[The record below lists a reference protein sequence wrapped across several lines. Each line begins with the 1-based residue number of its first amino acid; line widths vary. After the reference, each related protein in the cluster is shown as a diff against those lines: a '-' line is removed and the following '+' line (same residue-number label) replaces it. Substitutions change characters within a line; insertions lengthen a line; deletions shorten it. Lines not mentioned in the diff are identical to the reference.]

1 MDKYSWEMR
10 TMTTEKIDV
19 NSVVDNAK
27 FTPFHFNVVAWCLLI
42 ILFDGYDLAI
52 NGVVLPLLMQDWGLS
67 AVQAGMLASTALAG
81 MMFGAM
87 IFGSLADKIGRKK
100 VIMICIV
107 LFSGLTFAGGF
118 ASNPTEFGILRFLA
132 GLGIG
137 GVMPNLVALTS
148 EYAPKNMRS
157 TLVTT
162 MFSGYAVGGVMAA
175 LLGAWLTP
183 SFGWEIM
190 FFIAGIPLLLL
201 PIIWKFLPES
211 LMFIVKENKQEQAR
225 PIMARLAPEVQIS
238 NETKFELHQV
248 DVPEA
253 ANVVSLFKRGRALNT
268 LLFWLAF
275 FTCLL
280 TMYALS
286 SWLPKLMMAAGYSMD
301 NSLMFMMVMNVGA
314 VVGIVGG
321 GILADRFHLK
331 PVLMFLGMMGAI
343 VMSSMGF
350 ASNQFLLYILVFLA
364 GAASIGSQML
374 LYSYV
379 AQFYP
384 LAVRSTGIG
393 WSSAIGRMGA
403 IVGPILIGG
412 LLGMNLPAHF
422 NFMAVG
428 LPVLITAIAVALIMH
443 DDESEKIGS
452 ADTIPAKA

>member
-1 MDKYSWEMR
+1 
-10 TMTTEKIDV
+10 MTTENV
-19 NSVVDNAK
+19 NINAVVDKAK
-27 FTPFHFNVVAWCLLI
+27 FTSFHFNVVAWCLLI

-52 NGVVLPLLMQDWGLS
+52 NGVVLPLLMKDWGLT
-67 AVQAGMLASTALAG
+67 AMQAGMLASTALAG

-87 IFGSLADKIGRKK
+87 FFGSLADKIGRKK

-118 ASNPTEFGILRFLA
+118 ASNPTEFAILRFLA

-148 EYAPKNMRS
+148 EYAPQKMRS

-175 LLGAWLTP
+175 LLGSWFTP
-183 SFGWEIM
+183 DFGWQIM
-190 FFIAGIPLLLL
+190 FFIAGIPLFLL
-201 PIIWKFLPES
+201 PVIWKFLPES
-211 LMFIVKENKQEQAR
+211 LAFIVKDNKQDQAR
-225 PIMARLAPEVQIS
+225 RIVKRLAPNEQIS
-238 NETKFELHQV
+238 DSTIFTLPQEN
-248 DVPEA
+248 VPEA
-253 ANVVSLFKRGRALNT
+253 ANVVSLFRRGRTVNT

-286 SWLPKLMMAAGYSMD
+286 SWLPKLMMAAGYSMN
-301 NSLMFMMVMNVGA
+301 NSLMFMMVMNIGA

-331 PVLMFLGMMGAI
+331 PVLMVLGIMGAI
-343 VMSSMGF
+343 VMSLMGF
-350 ASNQFLLYILVFLA
+350 QSNQVLLYILVFLA

-379 AQFYP
+379 AQYYP

-412 LLGMNLPAHF
+412 LLGMSLPAYI
-422 NFMAVG
+422 NFMVVG
-428 LPVLITAIAVALIMH
+428 LPVLITAIAVALIVH
-443 DDESEKIGS
+443 EDEAEKLPKTS
-452 ADTIPAKA
+452 SVDSDLKTA

>member
-1 MDKYSWEMR
+1 
-10 TMTTEKIDV
+10 MTTENVDIG
-19 NSVVDNAK
+19 SVVDKAK
-27 FTPFHFNVVAWCLLI
+27 FTSFHFNVVAWCLLI

-52 NGVVLPLLMQDWGLS
+52 NGVVLPLLMQEWGLS

-87 IFGSLADKIGRKK
+87 FFGSLADKIGRKK

-118 ASNPTEFGILRFLA
+118 ASNPTEFAILRFFA

-148 EYAPKNMRS
+148 EYAPQKMRS

-175 LLGAWLTP
+175 LLGSWFTP
-183 SFGWEIM
+183 NFGWQIM
-190 FFIAGIPLLLL
+190 FFIAGIPLFLL
-201 PIIWKFLPES
+201 PLIWKFLPES
-211 LMFIVKENKQEQAR
+211 LAFIVKENKQEEAR
-225 PIMARLAPEVQIS
+225 RIACRLAPDLSVNAKMIF
-238 NETKFELHQV
+238 TLPKV
-248 DVPEA
+248 DIPEA
-253 ANVVSLFKRGRALNT
+253 ANVASLFRRGRTTNT

-301 NSLMFMMVMNVGA
+301 NSLMFMMVMNIGA
-314 VVGIVGG
+314 VVGIIGG

-331 PVLMFLGMMGAI
+331 PVLMCLGMLGGI
-343 VMSSMGF
+343 VMSLMGF
-350 ASNQFLLYILVFLA
+350 QSNQFLLYILVFLA

-379 AQFYP
+379 AQYYP
-384 LAVRSTGIG
+384 LAIRSTGIG

-403 IVGPILIGG
+403 IVGPILIGS
-412 LLGMNLPAHF
+412 LLGMSLPAYI
-422 NFMAVG
+422 NFIVVG
-428 LPVLITAIAVALIMH
+428 IPVLITAIAIALIVQE
-443 DDESEKIGS
+443 DKSEKIAVGS
-452 ADTIPAKA
+452 TVTVKA

>member
-1 MDKYSWEMR
+1 
-10 TMTTEKIDV
+10 MTTENLDI
-19 NSVVDNAK
+19 NSVVDKAK

-87 IFGSLADKIGRKK
+87 FFGSLADKIGRKK

-118 ASNPTEFGILRFLA
+118 ASNPTEFAILRFLA

-148 EYAPKNMRS
+148 EYAPQKMRS

-175 LLGAWLTP
+175 LLGSWFTP
-183 SFGWEIM
+183 SFGWQIM
-190 FFIAGIPLLLL
+190 FFIAGIPLFLL
-201 PIIWKFLPES
+201 PVIWKFLPES
-211 LMFIVKENKQEQAR
+211 LAFIVKENKQDKAR
-225 PIMARLAPEVQIS
+225 SIVRRLAPNLAVSES
-238 NETKFELHQV
+238 TTFSLPKV
-248 DVPEA
+248 DVPES
-253 ANVVSLFKRGRALNT
+253 ANVVSLFRRGRAANT

-321 GILADRFHLK
+321 GVLADRFHLK
-331 PVLMFLGMMGAI
+331 PVLMCLGIMGAI
-343 VMSSMGF
+343 VMSLMGF
-350 ASNQFLLYILVFLA
+350 QSNQFLLYILVFLA

-384 LAVRSTGIG
+384 LAIRSTGIG

-412 LLGMNLPAHF
+412 LLGMNLPAYF

-428 LPVLITAIAVALIMH
+428 LPVLITAIAVALIMN
-443 DDESEKIGS
+443 ENEAEKLKS
-452 ADTIPAKA
+452 SSPVAAKA

>member
-1 MDKYSWEMR
+1 
-10 TMTTEKIDV
+10 MTHQAVNVNDVIDH
-19 NSVVDNAK
+19 AK

-52 NGVVLPLLMQDWGLS
+52 NGVVLPLLMDEWGLS

-107 LFSGLTFAGGF
+107 LFSGLTAAGGF

-148 EYAPKNMRS
+148 EYAPLRKRS

-175 LLGAWLTP
+175 LLGSWFTP
-183 SFGWEIM
+183 NFGWEIM

-211 LMFIVKENKQEQAR
+211 LSFIVKEGQQAQAR
-225 PIMARLAPEVQIS
+225 QIVRRLAPDMTVTDQTVFQL
-238 NETKFELHQV
+238 NKV

-253 ANVVSLFKRGRALNT
+253 ANVVSLFRRGRALNT
-268 LLFWLAF
+268 LLFWIAF
-275 FTCLL
+275 FSCLL

-331 PVLMFLGMMGAI
+331 PVLMCLGIMGAI
-343 VMSSMGF
+343 VMSLMGF
-350 ASNQFLLYILVFLA
+350 QSNQFMLYILVFLA

-393 WSSAIGRMGA
+393 WASAIGRMGA
-403 IVGPILIGG
+403 IVGPILIGA

-422 NFMAVG
+422 NFIAVG
-428 LPVLITAIAVALIMH
+428 LPVLITALAVAFIMSK
-443 DDESEKIGS
+443 DEADKIKRG
-452 ADTIPAKA
+452 ATVPAKA

>member
-1 MDKYSWEMR
+1 
-10 TMTTEKIDV
+10 MTHQAVNVNDVIDH
-19 NSVVDNAK
+19 AK

-52 NGVVLPLLMQDWGLS
+52 NGVVLPLLMDEWGLS

-107 LFSGLTFAGGF
+107 LFSGLTAAGGF

-148 EYAPKNMRS
+148 EYAPLRKRS

-175 LLGAWLTP
+175 LLGSWFTP

-201 PIIWKFLPES
+201 PVIWKFLPES
-211 LMFIVKENKQEQAR
+211 LSFIVKEGQQDQAR
-225 PIMARLAPEVQIS
+225 QIVRRLAPQMKITDQTV
-238 NETKFELHQV
+238 FELNKV

-253 ANVVSLFKRGRALNT
+253 ANVVSLFRRGRAVNT
-268 LLFWLAF
+268 ILFWIAF
-275 FTCLL
+275 FSCLL

-314 VVGIVGG
+314 IVGIVGG

-331 PVLMFLGMMGAI
+331 PVLMFLGIMGAI
-343 VMSSMGF
+343 VMSLMGF
-350 ASNQFLLYILVFLA
+350 QSSQFILYILVFLA

-393 WSSAIGRMGA
+393 WASAIGRMGA
-403 IVGPILIGG
+403 IVGPILIGA
-412 LLGMNLPAHF
+412 LLGMSLPAHF
-422 NFMAVG
+422 NFIAVG
-428 LPVLITAIAVALIMH
+428 FPVLITALAVAFIMSK
-443 DDESEKIGS
+443 DEIDKIKAS
-452 ADTIPAKA
+452 TPVAAKA

>member
-1 MDKYSWEMR
+1 MSKAVNVNDI
-10 TMTTEKIDV
+10 IDH
-19 NSVVDNAK
+19 AK
-27 FTPFHFNVVAWCLLI
+27 FSKFHFKVLAWCLLI

-52 NGVVLPLLMQDWGLS
+52 NGVVLPLLMEEWGLS
-67 AVQAGMLASTALAG
+67 AMQAGMLASTALAG

-87 IFGSLADKIGRKK
+87 LFGSLADKIGRKK

-118 ASNPTEFGILRFLA
+118 ASNPTEFAILRFLA

-148 EYAPKNMRS
+148 EYAPQKMRS
-157 TLVTT
+157 TLVTG

-175 LLGAWLTP
+175 LLGAWFTP

-190 FFIAGIPLLLL
+190 FFIAGIPLFLL
-201 PIIWKFLPES
+201 PVIWKFLPES
-211 LMFIVKENKQEQAR
+211 LTFIVQKNQQAE
-225 PIMARLAPEVQIS
+225 ARKIVRQLAPNVPVQES
-238 NETKFELHQV
+238 TTFELHHV
-248 DVPEA
+248 DTPESA
-253 ANVVSLFKRGRALNT
+253 SVMSLFRRGRATNT
-268 LLFWLAF
+268 ILFWIAF

-314 VVGIVGG
+314 VIGIVGG

-331 PVLMFLGMMGAI
+331 PVLMFLGIMGAI
-343 VMSSMGF
+343 VMSLMGF
-350 ASNQFLLYILVFLA
+350 QSNQFLLYILVFLA

-379 AQFYP
+379 AQYYP

-403 IVGPILIGG
+403 IIGPILIGG

-443 DDESEKIGS
+443 ET
-452 ADTIPAKA
+452 DTDKVEVVQPAKA

>member
-1 MDKYSWEMR
+1 MSQQAVNVNDI
-10 TMTTEKIDV
+10 IDE
-19 NSVVDNAK
+19 AK

-52 NGVVLPLLMQDWGLS
+52 NGVVLPLLMEEWGLS

-107 LFSGLTFAGGF
+107 LFSGLTAAGGF

-148 EYAPKNMRS
+148 EYAPRKMRS

-175 LLGAWLTP
+175 LLGSWFTP

-201 PIIWKFLPES
+201 PVIWKFLPES
-211 LMFIVKENKQEQAR
+211 LTFIVKENRQAEAR
-225 PIMARLAPEVQIS
+225 PIVAKLAPQLKVEPTTV
-238 NETKFELHQV
+238 FELHRV
-248 DVPEA
+248 DEPESA
-253 ANVVSLFKRGRALNT
+253 TVVSLFRRGRLVNT
-268 LLFWLAF
+268 LLFWTAF
-275 FTCLL
+275 FACLL

-331 PVLMFLGMMGAI
+331 PVLMFLGIMGAI
-343 VMSSMGF
+343 VMSLMGF
-350 ASNQFLLYILVFLA
+350 MSNQFLLYILVFLA

-379 AQFYP
+379 AQYYP

-403 IVGPILIGG
+403 IVGPIMIGA

-428 LPVLITAIAVALIMH
+428 LPVLITAIAVALIMSE
-443 DDESEKIGS
+443 DESEKINAS
-452 ADTIPAKA
+452 KPAVAEA

>member
-1 MDKYSWEMR
+1 
-10 TMTTEKIDV
+10 MTHQAVNVNDVIDH
-19 NSVVDNAK
+19 AK

-52 NGVVLPLLMQDWGLS
+52 NGVVLPLLMDEWGLS

-107 LFSGLTFAGGF
+107 LFSGLTAAGGF

-148 EYAPKNMRS
+148 EYAPLRKRS

-175 LLGAWLTP
+175 LLGSWFTP

-201 PIIWKFLPES
+201 PVIWKFLPES
-211 LMFIVKENKQEQAR
+211 LSFIVKEGQQDQAR
-225 PIMARLAPEVQIS
+225 QIVRRLAPQMKITDQTV
-238 NETKFELHQV
+238 FELNKV

-253 ANVVSLFKRGRALNT
+253 ANVVSLFRRGRAVNT
-268 LLFWLAF
+268 ILFWIAF
-275 FTCLL
+275 FSCLL

-331 PVLMFLGMMGAI
+331 PVLMFLGIMGAI
-343 VMSSMGF
+343 VMSLMGF
-350 ASNQFLLYILVFLA
+350 QSSQFILYILVFLA

-393 WSSAIGRMGA
+393 WASAIGRMGA
-403 IVGPILIGG
+403 IVGPILIGA
-412 LLGMNLPAHF
+412 LLGMNFPAYF
-422 NFMAVG
+422 NFIAVG
-428 LPVLITAIAVALIMH
+428 FPVLITALAVAFIMSK
-443 DDESEKIGS
+443 DEIDKIKAS
-452 ADTIPAKA
+452 TPVAAKA

>member
-1 MDKYSWEMR
+1 MK
-10 TMTTEKIDV
+10 TEQIDV
-19 NSVVDNAK
+19 NSIVDHAK
-27 FTPFHFNVVAWCLLI
+27 LTPFHFNVVAWCLLI

-52 NGVVLPLLMQDWGLS
+52 NGVTLPLLMNDWGLS

-148 EYAPKNMRS
+148 EYAPKKLRS

-175 LLGAWLTP
+175 LLGSWFTP
-183 SFGWEIM
+183 NFGWEIM
-190 FFIAGIPLLLL
+190 FFIAGIPLFLL
-201 PIIWKFLPES
+201 PLIWKFLPES
-211 LMFIVKENKQEQAR
+211 LSFLVKQNKQAEAR
-225 PIMARLAPEVQIS
+225 KIVSRMAPNLKVTEMTTFTLPQE
-238 NETKFELHQV
+238 N
-248 DVPEA
+248 VPEA
-253 ANVVSLFKRGRALNT
+253 ANVVSLFRRGRAVNT
-268 LLFWLAF
+268 ILFWIAF
-275 FTCLL
+275 FSCLL

-301 NSLMFMMVMNVGA
+301 NSLMFMMVMNIGA
-314 VVGIVGG
+314 VVGIIGG

-331 PVLMFLGMMGAI
+331 PVLMFLGIMGAI
-343 VMSSMGF
+343 VMSLMGF
-350 ASNQFLLYILVFLA
+350 QSNQFLLYILVFLA

-412 LLGMNLPAHF
+412 LLGMNLPSYF

-443 DDESEKIGS
+443 EDSEQKLKS
-452 ADTIPAKA
+452 AQAVTAKV

>member
-1 MDKYSWEMR
+1 
-10 TMTTEKIDV
+10 MTHQTINVNDVIDH
-19 NSVVDNAK
+19 AK
-27 FTPFHFNVVAWCLLI
+27 FKPFHFNVVAWCLLI

-52 NGVVLPLLMQDWGLS
+52 NGVVLPLLMDEWGLS

-107 LFSGLTFAGGF
+107 IFSGLTFAGGF

-331 PVLMFLGMMGAI
+331 PVLMFLGIMGAI
-343 VMSSMGF
+343 VMSLMGF
-350 ASNQFLLYILVFLA
+350 QSNQFLLYILVFLA

-379 AQFYP
+379 AQYYP

-422 NFMAVG
+422 NFIAVG
-428 LPVLITAIAVALIMH
+428 LPVLITAIAVALIMSE
-443 DDESEKIGS
+443 DEAEQIKAGKAAI
-452 ADTIPAKA
+452 AKA

>member
-1 MDKYSWEMR
+1 
-10 TMTTEKIDV
+10 MTTENVDI
-19 NSVVDNAK
+19 NSVVDHAK

-87 IFGSLADKIGRKK
+87 FFGSLADKIGRKK

-148 EYAPKNMRS
+148 EYAPQKMRS

-175 LLGAWLTP
+175 LLGSWFTP

-211 LMFIVKENKQEQAR
+211 LGFIVKQGKQEEAR
-225 PIMARLAPEVQIS
+225 KIASRLAPQMEIS
-238 NETKFELHQV
+238 ERTRLYLPTEA
-248 DVPEA
+248 VPEA
-253 ANVVSLFKRGRALNT
+253 ANVVSLFRRGRASNT
-268 LLFWLAF
+268 ILFWIAF

-286 SWLPKLMMAAGYSMD
+286 SWLPKLMMAAGQTMD

-331 PVLMFLGMMGAI
+331 PVLMFLGIMGAI
-343 VMSSMGF
+343 VMSLMGF
-350 ASNQFLLYILVFLA
+350 QSNQILLYVLVFLA

-428 LPVLITAIAVALIMH
+428 LPVLITAIAVALIMNES
-443 DDESEKIGS
+443 ESEKVGS
-452 ADTIPAKA
+452 SQPSVAKA

>member
-1 MDKYSWEMR
+1 MAHQAINVNDV
-10 TMTTEKIDV
+10 IDH
-19 NSVVDNAK
+19 AK
-27 FTPFHFNVVAWCLLI
+27 FRPFHFNVVAWCLLI

-52 NGVVLPLLMQDWGLS
+52 NGVVLPLLMDEWGLS

-118 ASNPTEFGILRFLA
+118 ASNPTEFAILRFLA

-148 EYAPKNMRS
+148 EYAPKTMRS

-175 LLGAWLTP
+175 LLGSWFTP

-190 FFIAGIPLLLL
+190 FFIAGIPLFLL
-201 PIIWKFLPES
+201 PVIWKFLPES
-211 LMFIVKENKQEQAR
+211 LTFIVKENKQDQAR
-225 PIMARLAPEVQIS
+225 PIVARLAPDLKITQD
-238 NETKFELHQV
+238 TTFELYQA

-253 ANVVSLFKRGRALNT
+253 ANVVSLFKRGRAVNT

-331 PVLMFLGMMGAI
+331 PVLMFLGIMGAL
-343 VMSSMGF
+343 VMSLMGF
-350 ASNQFLLYILVFLA
+350 QSNQFLLYILVFLA

-379 AQFYP
+379 AQYYP

-428 LPVLITAIAVALIMH
+428 LPVLITAIAVALIMNE
-443 DDESEKIGS
+443 DEAEQIKASK
-452 ADTIPAKA
+452 AVAAKA

>member
-1 MDKYSWEMR
+1 MSQQAMNVN
-10 TMTTEKIDV
+10 KIIDH
-19 NSVVDNAK
+19 AK

-52 NGVVLPLLMQDWGLS
+52 NGVVLPLLMDEWGLS

-100 VIMICIV
+100 VIMICII

-148 EYAPKNMRS
+148 EYAPQKMRS

-175 LLGAWLTP
+175 LLGSWFTP

-211 LMFIVKENKQEQAR
+211 LTFIVKENRQEEAR
-225 PIMARLAPEVQIS
+225 QIVAKIEPKVQV
-238 NETKFELHQV
+238 EKDTTFELDQV
-248 DVPEA
+248 DEPESA
-253 ANVVSLFKRGRALNT
+253 TVVSLFRRGRAVNT
-268 LLFWLAF
+268 LLFWVAF

-321 GILADRFHLK
+321 GILADRYHLK
-331 PVLMFLGMMGAI
+331 PVLMFLGLMGAI
-343 VMSSMGF
+343 VMSLMGF
-350 ASNQFLLYILVFLA
+350 QSNMLLLYILVFLA

-379 AQFYP
+379 AQYYP

-428 LPVLITAIAVALIMH
+428 LPVLITAIAVALIMNES
-443 DDESEKIGS
+443 ESEKIGS
-452 ADTIPAKA
+452 SQPSIAKA

>member
-1 MDKYSWEMR
+1 
-10 TMTTEKIDV
+10 MTHQTINVNDVIDH
-19 NSVVDNAK
+19 AK
-27 FTPFHFNVVAWCLLI
+27 FKPFHFNVVAWCLLI

-52 NGVVLPLLMQDWGLS
+52 NGVVLPLLMDEWGLS

-331 PVLMFLGMMGAI
+331 PVLMLLGIMGAI
-343 VMSSMGF
+343 VMSLMGF
-350 ASNQFLLYILVFLA
+350 QSNQFLLYILVFLA

-379 AQFYP
+379 AQYYP

-422 NFMAVG
+422 NFIAVG
-428 LPVLITAIAVALIMH
+428 LPVLITAIAVALIMSE
-443 DDESEKIGS
+443 DEAEQIKAGKAAI
-452 ADTIPAKA
+452 AKA

>member
-1 MDKYSWEMR
+1 MMTDKVVNVNHI
-10 TMTTEKIDV
+10 IDH
-19 NSVVDNAK
+19 AK
-27 FTPFHFNVVAWCLLI
+27 FRPFHFNVLVWCLLI

-52 NGVVLPLLMQDWGLS
+52 NGVVLPLLMVEWELT
-67 AVQAGMLASTALAG
+67 AMQAGMLASTALAG

-118 ASNPTEFGILRFLA
+118 ASNPTEFAILRFLA

-148 EYAPKNMRS
+148 EYAPIRMRS
-157 TLVTT
+157 TLVTG

-175 LLGAWLTP
+175 LLGSWFTP
-183 SFGWEIM
+183 DFGWQIM
-190 FFIAGIPLLLL
+190 FFIAGIPLFLL
-201 PIIWKFLPES
+201 PVIWKFLPES
-211 LMFIVKENKQEQAR
+211 LTFIVQQNRQAEAREIVRRLEPTITVKE
-225 PIMARLAPEVQIS
+225 
-238 NETKFELHQV
+238 TTTFELDKV
-248 DVPEA
+248 DVPESA
-253 ANVVSLFKRGRALNT
+253 SVMSLFRRGRTMNT
-268 LLFWLAF
+268 ILFWIAF

-301 NSLMFMMVMNVGA
+301 NSLMFMMVMNIGA
-314 VVGIVGG
+314 VIGIIGG

-331 PVLMFLGMMGAI
+331 PVLMCLGVMGAV
-343 VMSSMGF
+343 VMSLMGF
-350 ASNQFLLYILVFLA
+350 QSNEFLLYILVFLA

-403 IVGPILIGG
+403 IIGPILIGG

-428 LPVLITAIAVALIMH
+428 LPVLITAIAVSLIMNSN
-443 DDESEKIGS
+443 ESEKIGS
-452 ADTIPAKA
+452 GATETAKA

>member
-1 MDKYSWEMR
+1 M
-10 TMTTEKIDV
+10 MTDQAVNVNHVIDH
-19 NSVVDNAK
+19 AK
-27 FTPFHFNVVAWCLLI
+27 FKPFHLNVVAWCLLI

-52 NGVVLPLLMQDWGLS
+52 NGVVLPLLMVEWNLS
-67 AVQAGMLASTALAG
+67 AMQAGMLASTALAG

-148 EYAPKNMRS
+148 EYAPIRMRS
-157 TLVTT
+157 TLVTG

-175 LLGAWLTP
+175 LLGAAFTP
-183 SFGWEIM
+183 DFGWQIM
-190 FFIAGIPLLLL
+190 FFIAGIPLFLL
-201 PIIWKFLPES
+201 PVIWKFLPES
-211 LMFIVKENKQEQAR
+211 LSFIVQQGKQDEAR
-225 PIMARLAPEVQIS
+225 RIVRRLVPEMNVT
-238 NETKFELHQV
+238 ETTKFLLNQV
-248 DVPEA
+248 DTPEA
-253 ANVVSLFKRGRALNT
+253 ANVVSLFKRGRAMNT

-286 SWLPKLMMAAGYSMD
+286 SWLPKLMMAAGYSMN
-301 NSLMFMMVMNVGA
+301 NSLMFMLAMNIGA

-331 PVLMFLGMMGAI
+331 PVLMSLGIMGSI
-343 VMSSMGF
+343 VIS
-350 ASNQFLLYILVFLA
+350 LLGVESPQPVMYLLVFLA

-379 AQFYP
+379 AQYYP

-403 IVGPILIGG
+403 IIGPILIGG
-412 LLGMNLPAHF
+412 LLGMSLPHQV
-422 NFMAVG
+422 NFIAVG
-428 LPVLITAIAVALIMH
+428 IPVLICAIAVALIVN
-443 DDESEKIGS
+443 ENETEKMKSS
-452 ADTIPAKA
+452 AKLKTA

>member
-1 MDKYSWEMR
+1 
-10 TMTTEKIDV
+10 MTTENVDIG
-19 NSVVDNAK
+19 SVVDKAK
-27 FTPFHFNVVAWCLLI
+27 FTSFHFNVVAWCLLI

-52 NGVVLPLLMQDWGLS
+52 NGVVLPLLMQEWGLS

-87 IFGSLADKIGRKK
+87 FFGSLADKIGRKK

-118 ASNPTEFGILRFLA
+118 ASNPTEFAILRFFA

-148 EYAPKNMRS
+148 EYAPQKMRS

-175 LLGAWLTP
+175 LLGSWFTP
-183 SFGWEIM
+183 NFGWQIM
-190 FFIAGIPLLLL
+190 FFIAGIPLFLL
-201 PIIWKFLPES
+201 PLIWKFLPES
-211 LMFIVKENKQEQAR
+211 LAFIVKENKQEEAR
-225 PIMARLAPEVQIS
+225 RIVCRLAPDLSV
-238 NETKFELHQV
+238 NEKMIFTLPKV
-248 DVPEA
+248 DIPEA
-253 ANVVSLFKRGRALNT
+253 ANVASLFRRGRTTNT

-301 NSLMFMMVMNVGA
+301 NSLMFMMVMNIGA
-314 VVGIVGG
+314 VVGIIGG
-321 GILADRFHLK
+321 GILADRFHLR
-331 PVLMFLGMMGAI
+331 PVLMCLGMLGGI
-343 VMSSMGF
+343 VMSLMGF
-350 ASNQFLLYILVFLA
+350 QSNQFLLYILVFLA

-379 AQFYP
+379 AQYYP
-384 LAVRSTGIG
+384 LAIRSTGIG

-403 IVGPILIGG
+403 IVGPILIGS
-412 LLGMNLPAHF
+412 LLGMSLPAYI
-422 NFMAVG
+422 NFIVVG
-428 LPVLITAIAVALIMH
+428 IPVLITAIAVALIVH
-443 DDESEKIGS
+443 EDKSEKIAVGS
-452 ADTIPAKA
+452 TVTVKA

>member
-1 MDKYSWEMR
+1 MAHQAINVNDV
-10 TMTTEKIDV
+10 IDH
-19 NSVVDNAK
+19 AK
-27 FTPFHFNVVAWCLLI
+27 FKPFHFNVVAWCLLI

-52 NGVVLPLLMQDWGLS
+52 NGVVLPLLMDEWGLS

-118 ASNPTEFGILRFLA
+118 ASNPTEFAILRFLA

-148 EYAPKNMRS
+148 EYAPKTMRS

-175 LLGAWLTP
+175 LLGSWFTP

-190 FFIAGIPLLLL
+190 FFIAGIPLFLL
-201 PIIWKFLPES
+201 PVIWKFLPES
-211 LMFIVKENKQEQAR
+211 LTFIVKENKQDQAR
-225 PIMARLAPEVQIS
+225 PIVARLAPDLKITQD
-238 NETKFELHQV
+238 TTFELYQV
-248 DVPEA
+248 GVPEA
-253 ANVVSLFKRGRALNT
+253 ANVVSLFKRGRAVNT

-321 GILADRFHLK
+321 GVLADRFHLK
-331 PVLMFLGMMGAI
+331 PVLMFLGILGAL
-343 VMSSMGF
+343 VMSLMGF
-350 ASNQFLLYILVFLA
+350 QSNQLLLYILVFLA

-379 AQFYP
+379 AQ
-384 LAVRSTGIG
+384 
-393 WSSAIGRMGA
+393 IGR
-403 IVGPILIGG
+403 
-412 LLGMNLPAHF
+412 AH
-422 NFMAVG
+422 V
-428 LPVLITAIAVALIMH
+428 
-443 DDESEKIGS
+443 
-452 ADTIPAKA
+452 

>member
-1 MDKYSWEMR
+1 M
-10 TMTTEKIDV
+10 MTDQAVNVNHVIDH
-19 NSVVDNAK
+19 AK
-27 FTPFHFNVVAWCLLI
+27 FKPFHLNVVAWCLLI

-52 NGVVLPLLMQDWGLS
+52 NGVVLPLLMVEWNLS
-67 AVQAGMLASTALAG
+67 AMQAGMLASTALAG

-148 EYAPKNMRS
+148 EYAPIRMRS
-157 TLVTT
+157 TLVTG

-175 LLGAWLTP
+175 LLGAAFTP
-183 SFGWEIM
+183 DFGWQIM
-190 FFIAGIPLLLL
+190 FFIAGIPLFLL
-201 PIIWKFLPES
+201 PVIWKFLPES
-211 LMFIVKENKQEQAR
+211 LSFIVQQGKQDEAR
-225 PIMARLAPEVQIS
+225 RIVRRLVPEMNVT
-238 NETKFELHQV
+238 EKTKFLLNQV
-248 DVPEA
+248 DTPEA
-253 ANVVSLFKRGRALNT
+253 ANVVSLFKRGRAMNT

-286 SWLPKLMMAAGYSMD
+286 SWLPKLMMAAGYSMN
-301 NSLMFMMVMNVGA
+301 NSLMFMLAMNIGA

-331 PVLMFLGMMGAI
+331 PVLMSLGIMGSI
-343 VMSSMGF
+343 VIS
-350 ASNQFLLYILVFLA
+350 LLGVESPQPVMYLLVFLA

-379 AQFYP
+379 AQYYP

-403 IVGPILIGG
+403 IIGPILIGG
-412 LLGMNLPAHF
+412 LLGMSLPHQV
-422 NFMAVG
+422 NFIAVG
-428 LPVLITAIAVALIMH
+428 IPVLICAIAVALIVN
-443 DDESEKIGS
+443 ENETEKMKSS
-452 ADTIPAKA
+452 AKLKTA

>member
-1 MDKYSWEMR
+1 MMTDKVVNVNHI
-10 TMTTEKIDV
+10 IDH
-19 NSVVDNAK
+19 AK
-27 FTPFHFNVVAWCLLI
+27 FRPFHFNVLVWCLLI

-52 NGVVLPLLMQDWGLS
+52 NGVVLPLLMVEWGLT
-67 AVQAGMLASTALAG
+67 AMQAGMLASTALAG

-118 ASNPTEFGILRFLA
+118 ASNPTEFAILRFLA

-148 EYAPKNMRS
+148 EYAPIRMRS
-157 TLVTT
+157 TLVTG

-175 LLGAWLTP
+175 LLGSWFTP
-183 SFGWEIM
+183 DFGWQIM
-190 FFIAGIPLLLL
+190 FFIAGIPLFLL
-201 PIIWKFLPES
+201 PVIWKFLPES
-211 LMFIVKENKQEQAR
+211 LTFIVQQNRQAEAREIVRRLEPTITVKE
-225 PIMARLAPEVQIS
+225 
-238 NETKFELHQV
+238 TTTFELDKV
-248 DVPEA
+248 DVPESA
-253 ANVVSLFKRGRALNT
+253 SVMSLFRRGRAMNT
-268 LLFWLAF
+268 ILFWIAF

-301 NSLMFMMVMNVGA
+301 NSLMFMMVMNIGA
-314 VVGIVGG
+314 VIGIIGG

-331 PVLMFLGMMGAI
+331 PVLMCLGVMGAV
-343 VMSSMGF
+343 VMSLMGF
-350 ASNQFLLYILVFLA
+350 QSNEFLLYILVFLA

-403 IVGPILIGG
+403 IIGPILIGG
-412 LLGMNLPAHF
+412 LLGMNLPVHF

-428 LPVLITAIAVALIMH
+428 LPVLITAIAVSLIMN
-443 DDESEKIGS
+443 SKKTKKIGS
-452 ADTIPAKA
+452 GATETAKA

>member
-1 MDKYSWEMR
+1 MTDKAVNVNHI
-10 TMTTEKIDV
+10 IDH
-19 NSVVDNAK
+19 AK
-27 FTPFHFNVVAWCLLI
+27 FRPFHFNVLVWCLLI

-52 NGVVLPLLMQDWGLS
+52 NGVVLPLLMVEWGLT
-67 AVQAGMLASTALAG
+67 AMQAGMLASTALAG

-118 ASNPTEFGILRFLA
+118 ASNPTEFAILRFLA

-148 EYAPKNMRS
+148 EYAPIRMRS
-157 TLVTT
+157 TLVTG

-175 LLGAWLTP
+175 LLGSWFTP
-183 SFGWEIM
+183 DFGWQIM
-190 FFIAGIPLLLL
+190 FFIAGIPLFLL
-201 PIIWKFLPES
+201 PVIWKFLPES
-211 LMFIVKENKQEQAR
+211 LTFIVQQDRQAEARKIVSRLEPTITVKE
-225 PIMARLAPEVQIS
+225 
-238 NETKFELHQV
+238 TTTFELDKV
-248 DVPEA
+248 DVPESA
-253 ANVVSLFKRGRALNT
+253 SVMSLFRRGRAMNT
-268 LLFWLAF
+268 VLFWIAF

-301 NSLMFMMVMNVGA
+301 NSLMFMMVMNIGA
-314 VVGIVGG
+314 VIGIIGG

-331 PVLMFLGMMGAI
+331 PVLMCLGIIGAV
-343 VMSSMGF
+343 VMSLMGF
-350 ASNQFLLYILVFLA
+350 QSNEFLLYILVFLA

-403 IVGPILIGG
+403 IIGPILIGG

-428 LPVLITAIAVALIMH
+428 LPVLITAIAVSLIMNSN
-443 DDESEKIGS
+443 ESEKIGS
-452 ADTIPAKA
+452 GVTAKA

>member
-1 MDKYSWEMR
+1 
-10 TMTTEKIDV
+10 MTTENLDI
-19 NSVVDNAK
+19 NSIVDKAK

-87 IFGSLADKIGRKK
+87 FFGSLADKIGRKK

-118 ASNPTEFGILRFLA
+118 ASNPTEFAILRFLA

-148 EYAPKNMRS
+148 EYAPQKMRS

-175 LLGAWLTP
+175 LLGSWFTP
-183 SFGWEIM
+183 SFGWQIM
-190 FFIAGIPLLLL
+190 FFIAGIPLFLL
-201 PIIWKFLPES
+201 PVIWKFLPES
-211 LMFIVKENKQEQAR
+211 LAFIVKENKQDKAR
-225 PIMARLAPEVQIS
+225 SIVRRLAPNLAVSENTTFS
-238 NETKFELHQV
+238 LPKV
-248 DVPEA
+248 DVPES
-253 ANVVSLFKRGRALNT
+253 ANVVSLFRRGRAANT

-321 GILADRFHLK
+321 GVLADRFHLK
-331 PVLMFLGMMGAI
+331 PVLMCLGIMGAI
-343 VMSSMGF
+343 VMSLMGF
-350 ASNQFLLYILVFLA
+350 QSNQFLLYILVFLA

-384 LAVRSTGIG
+384 LAIRSTGIG

-403 IVGPILIGG
+403 IVGPILIGS

-428 LPVLITAIAVALIMH
+428 LPVLITAIAVALIMN
-443 DDESEKIGS
+443 ENEAEKLKS
-452 ADTIPAKA
+452 SSPVAAKA

>member
-1 MDKYSWEMR
+1 MTAT
-10 TMTTEKIDV
+10 TMNV
-19 NSVVDNAK
+19 NAVVDQAK
-27 FTPFHFNVVAWCLLI
+27 FKPFHLKIVLWCVFVVI
-42 ILFDGYDLAI
+42 FDGYDLAI
-52 NGVVLPLLMQDWGLS
+52 NGVALPLLMQEWNMT

-87 IFGSLADKIGRKK
+87 LFGMLADKIGRKN
-100 VIMICIV
+100 VILICV
-107 LFSGLTFAGGF
+107 TLFSGFTFWGGF
-118 ASNPTEFGILRFLA
+118 ASNPTEFGILRFIA

-137 GVMPNLVALTS
+137 GVLPNLVALTS
-148 EYAPKNMRS
+148 EYAPQKMRS

-175 LLGAWLTP
+175 LLGAWFTP
-183 SFGWEIM
+183 SFGWQIM

-201 PIIWKFLPES
+201 PVIWKFLPES
-211 LMFIVKENKQEQAR
+211 LTFIVQQNRQAEAR
-225 PIMARLAPEVQIS
+225 KIVRRLAPTVTVKED
-238 NETKFELHQV
+238 TTFELHQV
-248 DVPEA
+248 DVPES
-253 ANVVSLFKRGRALNT
+253 ANVVSLFKRGRAVNT
-268 LLFWLAF
+268 LLFWVAF

-301 NSLMFMMVMNVGA
+301 NSLMFMMVMNIGA
-314 VVGIVGG
+314 VIGIVGG

-331 PVLMFLGMMGAI
+331 PVLMCLGMMGAV
-343 VMSSMGF
+343 VMSLMGF
-350 ASNQFLLYILVFLA
+350 QSNQFLLYILVFLA

-379 AQFYP
+379 AQYYP

-403 IVGPILIGG
+403 IIGPILIGS
-412 LLGMNLPAHF
+412 LLGMNLPAHY

-443 DDESEKIGS
+443 DSDSDKIDLKDAS
-452 ADTIPAKA
+452 IAKA

>member
-1 MDKYSWEMR
+1 MSKAVNVNDI
-10 TMTTEKIDV
+10 IDH
-19 NSVVDNAK
+19 AK
-27 FTPFHFNVVAWCLLI
+27 FSKFHFKVLAWCLLI

-52 NGVVLPLLMQDWGLS
+52 NGVVLPLLMEEWGLS
-67 AVQAGMLASTALAG
+67 AMQAGMLASTALAG

-87 IFGSLADKIGRKK
+87 LFGSLADKIGRKK

-118 ASNPTEFGILRFLA
+118 ASNPTEFAILRFLA

-148 EYAPKNMRS
+148 EYAPQKMRS
-157 TLVTT
+157 TLVTG

-175 LLGAWLTP
+175 LLGAWFTP

-190 FFIAGIPLLLL
+190 FFIAGIPLFLL
-201 PIIWKFLPES
+201 PVIWKFLPES
-211 LMFIVKENKQEQAR
+211 LTFIVQKNRQAE
-225 PIMARLAPEVQIS
+225 ARTIVRQLAPQVSVQ
-238 NETKFELHQV
+238 ETTTFELHQV
-248 DVPEA
+248 DTPESA
-253 ANVVSLFKRGRALNT
+253 SVMSLFRRGRATNT
-268 LLFWLAF
+268 ILFWIAF

-331 PVLMFLGMMGAI
+331 PVLMFLGIMGAI
-343 VMSSMGF
+343 VMSLMGF
-350 ASNQFLLYILVFLA
+350 QSNMVLLYILVFLA

-393 WSSAIGRMGA
+393 WASAIGRMGA
-403 IVGPILIGG
+403 IIGPILIGG
-412 LLGMNLPAHF
+412 LLGMSLPAHF
-422 NFMAVG
+422 NFIAVG
-428 LPVLITAIAVALIMH
+428 LPVLICAIAVALIMQ
-443 DDESEKIGS
+443 DTDSDKIEV
-452 ADTIPAKA
+452 AQPAKA